1 MKFSL
6 DTRVVFRCLDPFIL
20 AHEFGHSMTL
30 VHSGEVNSNE
40 TNIGGFDRD
49 EYGDESC
56 MMGHAFLKNSFLQK
70 KFETNPTGPP
80 PLPVC
85 FNGLKSWQLEW
96 FEEEHRHTFIRAA
109 NTPRWVGKLIGQV
122 DYNPN
127 SDGKEFKIILKLED
141 PDTTKETPDDY
152 YVMFHRVTGKAV
164 NDYDNSNTVTIV
176 SNDRIPPNTQ
186 GRKNARSNLEKVLRA
201 GESFQKDNFKVTVKS
216 ININENQDPAFAEVD
231 VEMLGQDTAV
241 PTSTPPTTSPPTT
254 SLPTATTTTAMPTS
268 TPPTTSP
275 PTTSLP
281 TATPTTAVPTT
292 AMPTST
298 PPTTSPPTTSL
309 PTATPTTAV
318 PTTAEP
324 TGSPSNNVSI
334 PCRMSRYN

>member
-1 MKFSL
+1 MYPACYDYVDSVFFL
-6 DTRVVFRCLDPFIL
+6 TQNTRVVFRCLDPFVL
-20 AHEFGHSMTL
+20 AHEFGHSIGL
-30 VHSGEVNSNE
+30 LHSGEVNSSE
-40 TNIGGFDRD
+40 TLTGYDDKD

-56 MMGHAFLKNSFLQK
+56 MMGHAFLKNSLLQE
-70 KFETNPTGPP
+70 KFEDGSVRVP

-85 FNGLKSWQLEW
+85 FNGAKSWQLGW
-96 FEEEHRHTFIRAA
+96 FEDKYLHTFKAD
-109 NTPRWVGKLIGQV
+109 NKTWEGKLIGQV

-127 SDGKEFKIILKLED
+127 LNGTEFKIILKLEGLTGD
-141 PDTTKETPDDY
+141 LRPDY
-152 YVMFHRVTGKAV
+152 YIMFHRVPGDDFPA
-164 NDYDNSNTVTIV
+164 DASYDNNNTVTIV
-176 SNDRIPPNTQ
+176 TP
-186 GRKNARSNLEKVLRA
+186 GNARSNLEKVLRA
-201 GESFQKDNFKVTVKS
+201 NETFQKDNFKVTVKS
-216 ININENQDPAFAEVD
+216 IEINENQVPAFAEVA
-231 VEMLGQDTAV
+231 VEMLGQVTAV

-281 TATPTTAVPTT
+281 TATTTT

-309 PTATPTTAV
+309 PTATTTTAV

-324 TGSPSNNVSI
+324 TGSPSSNVSI
-334 PCRMSRYN
+334 PRRMTCATESAL